1 MAESDALI
9 GQTVTHY
16 RVIEK
21 LGGGG
26 MGVVYKAEDTRLD
39 RFVALK
45 FLPEDLVQDR
55 QALERFR
62 REAKAAS
69 ALNHPNICTIH
80 DIGEENGRAF
90 IAMELLEGK
99 TLKHIIAGRPM
110 ELEALLDVAIGVA
123 DGLNAAHSKGIIH
136 RDIKPANIFVTESG
150 HAKILDFGLA
160 KVSSAKSTTG
170 NEQTLATQ
178 EVDPEHLTS
187 PGSTLGTVAYMSP
200 EQVRAKELDARTD
213 LFSFGVVLYQ
223 MATATL
229 PFRGESQGVIFKA
242 ILAGAPTPAV
252 RLNPD
257 LPSKLEDLINKALE
271 KDRELRYNSAADLRT
286 DLKRLKRDSSSGKVP
301 QGSGNVS
308 ESSPAGT
315 ETADHRT
322 SSVAATRPSRGR
334 RYLVLVACVALL
346 AAAFAVYHFWPRAK
360 TPTGP
365 AKITQISQW
374 NKPMNDPTLSPDGHA
389 VAFVSPVSGIFQVF
403 LMLTSGGEPL
413 QLTNDEGD
421 KFVDNFSADGKE
433 VYYGRIVGRDEVWAV
448 PTLGGSPRRV
458 ASAYY
463 VLPSP
468 DGTSLFYVKSDNPAI
483 FRIGK
488 SGLNEELVYKPQD
501 NSLFFFPLLLF
512 PGGNDLLARA
522 PSGHIFRISL
532 TSHEAVDLGEM
543 PGSGNVAWAE
553 PGNSILI
560 SRTVNGLTN
569 IWKYSLQDR
578 SLTQITFG
586 TGEDV
591 SPMPD
596 PGGKGIYYVNGRL
609 SGSLTAYHVHSKQS
623 TDIVPDGAV
632 QPFISRDG
640 KRVMYTTVPT
650 LGKFELW
657 TSDIEGGNRVK
668 IATNE
673 TQEEPL
679 LVHNWA
685 PDNLHLAFS
694 QGPKLFIVGA
704 DGNGLRQ
711 LPSMA
716 GMNISNAV
724 WSPDQKSVY
733 VSAAENAQEST
744 HTIWKWSDGSN
755 PEKLVGGCGFAY
767 DIDPGGKYLLAL
779 FQMGEKAG
787 VYEVTISGR
796 KCIPLLPGVTSG
808 AIFALDGKSFLYPV
822 AVHGKAAAAINRQPW
837 KDGKVIGTP
846 QVALKLPFTFPLLYG
861 YGWTYDFSR
870 DLSTIVYVRPGG
882 HADLYLLSQK

>member
-1 MAESDALI
+1 MLRA
-9 GQTVTHY
+9 
-16 RVIEK
+16 
-21 LGGGG
+21 
-26 MGVVYKAEDTRLD
+26 
-39 RFVALK
+39 
-45 FLPEDLVQDR
+45 P
-55 QALERFR
+55 
-62 REAKAAS
+62 AS
-69 ALNHPNICTIH
+69 A
-80 DIGEENGRAF
+80 
-90 IAMELLEGK
+90 
-99 TLKHIIAGRPM
+99 
-110 ELEALLDVAIGVA
+110 
-123 DGLNAAHSKGIIH
+123 
-136 RDIKPANIFVTESG
+136 
-150 HAKILDFGLA
+150 
-160 KVSSAKSTTG
+160 G
-170 NEQTLATQ
+170 NEPTLATQ

-200 EQVRAKELDARTD
+200 EQARGKELDARTD
-213 LFSFGVVLYQ
+213 LFSFGTVLYE
-223 MATATL
+223 MATGQL
-229 PFRGESQGVIFKA
+229 PFRGDTSATIFDA
-242 ILAGAPTPAV
+242 ILNQTPVAPV
-252 RLNPD
+252 RLNPFV
-257 LPSKLEDLINKALE
+257 PAELERILNRALE
-271 KDRELRYNSAADLRT
+271 KDRGLRYQHAADVRAELQ
-286 DLKRLKRDSSSGKVP
+286 RLKRDTDSG
-301 QGSGNVS
+301 
-308 ESSPAGT
+308 
-315 ETADHRT
+315 RI
-322 SSVAATRPSRGR
+322 SSVATRTEQEGSAETRAQSATASTAMRKAGKK
-334 RYLVLVACVALL
+334 YALL
-346 AAAFAVYHFWPRAK
+346 ATCLALLATAFAAYHFWPRSN
-360 TPTGP
+360 TPSSPG
-365 AKITQISQW
+365 KITQISQW
-374 NKPMNDPTLSPDGHA
+374 NKPMNDARLSPDSHA
-389 VAFVSPVSGIFQVF
+389 VAFDSPIGGINQVF

-421 KFVDNFSADGKE
+421 KFVNNFSADGKE
-433 VYYGRIVGRDEVWAV
+433 VYYRRIVGRDEVWAV

-468 DGTSLFYVKSDNPAI
+468 DSTSLFYVKSDNPAI
-483 FRIGK
+483 FRVGK

-512 PGGNDLLARA
+512 PGGNELLAVAERQKSSN
-522 PSGHIFRISL
+522 PRIFRISL

-560 SRTVNGLTN
+560 SHTVNGLTN

-657 TSDIEGGNRVK
+657 TSDIDGGNRVK

-673 TQEEPL
+673 TQGQKL
-679 LVHNWA
+679 LLHNWA
-685 PDNLHLAFS
+685 PDSFHLAFS

-716 GMNISNAV
+716 EMFISNAV

-733 VSAAENAQEST
+733 VSAAENALGST
-744 HTIWKWSDGSN
+744 HTVWKWSDGSN
-755 PEKLVGGCGFAY
+755 PANLVGGCGFAY
-767 DIDPGGKYLLAL
+767 DIDPHGKYLLAL
-779 FQMGEKAG
+779 FQFGEQAG
-787 VYEVTISGR
+787 VSEVPISER

-808 AIFALDGKSFLYPV
+808 AILALDGKSLLYPV
-822 AVHGKAAAAINRQPW
+822 AVHGEAAAAINRQPW
-837 KDGKVIGTP
+837 KDGKVIGIP

-861 YGWTYDFSR
+861 WGWTYDFSR

>member
-1 MAESDALI
+1 M
-9 GQTVTHY
+9 
-16 RVIEK
+16 
-21 LGGGG
+21 
-26 MGVVYKAEDTRLD
+26 
-39 RFVALK
+39 
-45 FLPEDLVQDR
+45 
-55 QALERFR
+55 
-62 REAKAAS
+62 
-69 ALNHPNICTIH
+69 
-80 DIGEENGRAF
+80 
-90 IAMELLEGK
+90 
-99 TLKHIIAGRPM
+99 
-110 ELEALLDVAIGVA
+110 A
-123 DGLNAAHSKGIIH
+123 DGLNAAHLKGIVH

-160 KVSSAKSTTG
+160 KVSVATGASGSA
-170 NEQTLATQ
+170 ETLATQ
-178 EVDPEHLTS
+178 EVDPDHLTS
-187 PGSTLGTVAYMSP
+187 PGSTLGTAAYMSP
-200 EQVRAKELDARTD
+200 EQARGRELDPRTD
-213 LFSFGVVLYQ
+213 LFSFGTVLYEMTTGQ
-223 MATATL
+223 L
-229 PFRGESQGVIFKA
+229 PFRGNTSATIFEA
-242 ILAGAPTPAV
+242 ILNQAPVAPV
-252 RLNPD
+252 RLNPAV
-257 LPSKLEDLINKALE
+257 PGELERIINKALE
-271 KDRELRYNSAADLRT
+271 KDRDLRYQHASDIRA
-286 DLKRLKRDSSSGKVP
+286 DLKRLKRDTDSGRVFP
-301 QGSGNVS
+301 SASRTVS
-308 ESSPAGT
+308 DTATEPTSRSVAAAPAPAGT
-315 ETADHRT
+315 
-322 SSVAATRPSRGR
+322 VKKL
-334 RYLVLVACVALL
+334 YLVLGACAAVL
-346 AAAFAVYHFWPRAK
+346 AAALAAYHYWPQPQTAS
-360 TPTGP
+360 GP
-365 AKITQISQW
+365 AKITQVSQW
-374 NKPMNDPTLSPDGHA
+374 NRPMVDPRLSPDGHA
-389 VAFVSPVSGIFQVF
+389 VAFASPVGGASQVF

-421 KFVDNFSADGKE
+421 KFVNNFSADGKE
-433 VYYGRIVGRDEVWAV
+433 VYYRRIVGRDEVWAV

-463 VLPSP
+463 VLPSL
-468 DGTSLFYVKSDNPAI
+468 DGSSLFYVKSDNPAI
-483 FRIGK
+483 FRVGK

-501 NSLFFFPLLLF
+501 NSLFFRQLLLF
-512 PGGNDLLARA
+512 PGGNHLLALAERRYS
-522 PSGHIFRISL
+522 PNEGIFRINL
-532 TSHEAVDLGEM
+532 TSHEAIDLGEM
-543 PGSGNVAWAE
+543 PVGSGDVAWAE
-553 PGNSILI
+553 SGNSILI

-609 SGSLTAYHVHSKQS
+609 SGSLTAYHVYSKQS

-640 KRVMYTTVPT
+640 KRVMYTTVPA

-657 TSDIEGGNRVK
+657 TSDIDGGNRVK

-673 TQEEPL
+673 TQGEPL

-733 VSAAENAQEST
+733 VSAAENAQESS

-808 AIFALDGKSFLYPV
+808 AIFALDGKSLLYSV
-822 AVHGKAAAAINRQPW
+822 AVHGEAAINRQPW

-882 HADLYLLSQK
+882 HADLYLLNQK